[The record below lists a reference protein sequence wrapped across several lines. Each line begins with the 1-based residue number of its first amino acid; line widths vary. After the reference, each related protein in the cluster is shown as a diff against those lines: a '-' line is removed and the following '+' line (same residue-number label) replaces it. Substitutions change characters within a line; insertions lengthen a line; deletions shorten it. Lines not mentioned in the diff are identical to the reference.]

1 MTCIRELPAARDGEA
16 GELGQVLGDV
26 AHRDVSDLGVAEA
39 ELPQHL
45 QPRLLV
51 QQPRPRVPGGREQL
65 VEAGVCQVRHVAQVQ
80 ILEKRK
86 VRAWRSEID
95 QNKFS
100 FTLVSSSIQFLRQ
113 GDQSIELVTLSNS

>member
-1 MTCIRELPAARDGEA
+1 M
-16 GELGQVLGDV
+16 LGDV
-26 AHRDVSDLGVAEA
+26 AHRDVGDLGVAEA

-51 QQPRPRVPGGREQL
+51 QQPRPGVPGRREQL

-86 VRAWRSEID
+86 IRAWRSEMD
-95 QNKFS
+95 QNLRMDNCFS
-100 FTLVSSSIQFLRQ
+100 LSFLVYLNSTI
-113 GDQSIELVTLSNS
+113 IEYF